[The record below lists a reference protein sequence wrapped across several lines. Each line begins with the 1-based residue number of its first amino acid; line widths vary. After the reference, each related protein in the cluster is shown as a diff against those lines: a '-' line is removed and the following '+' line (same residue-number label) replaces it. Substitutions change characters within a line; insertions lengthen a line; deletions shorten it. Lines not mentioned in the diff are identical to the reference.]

1 MNESTKSV
9 NESVDKET
17 GAITTPIYQTVAF
30 EFPEGE
36 KYRYSREAN
45 PTICELSRKIAQLE
59 NAEMGVSF
67 SSGMGAISTT
77 LFHYVSPGKVVVI
90 HKDMFGRSFRFFN
103 DFLRGWGVKIEV
115 SPVGSS
121 SLIELIESLKRVD
134 VVYLESITNPL
145 LRVLD
150 VEEISKVAKEKGG
163 SIIVDNTFATPIN
176 MKPIDLNA
184 DVVVE
189 SASKFI
195 AGHND
200 VIVGLAAG
208 PKEVM
213 TKVDL
218 IRRTMG
224 TSLDP
229 HTAYLTIRGMKTL
242 KIRMDI
248 INRNAMT
255 IAEFLEDHPRVSKV
269 YYPGLKSHQDFSI
282 ASRILKGF
290 GGVVSF
296 DVKGTADD
304 AIKVMKSL
312 NVIVAAQTLGGVNS
326 VISHPPSMSHR
337 TLSPE
342 ERKAVGISESLLRL
356 SVGIEDANDLIED
369 LDKALKGL
377 S

>member
-1 MNESTKSV
+1 M
-9 NESVDKET
+9 
-17 GAITTPIYQTVAF
+17 
-30 EFPEGE
+30 
-36 KYRYSREAN
+36 
-45 PTICELSRKIAQLE
+45 
-59 NAEMGVSF
+59 
-67 SSGMGAISTT
+67 
-77 LFHYVSPGKVVVI
+77 
-90 HKDMFGRSFRFFN
+90 
-103 DFLRGWGVKIEV
+103 
-115 SPVGSS
+115 
-121 SLIELIESLKRVD
+121 
-134 VVYLESITNPL
+134 
-145 LRVLD
+145 RVLD

-242 KIRMDI
+242 KIRMDV

-269 YYPGLKSHQDFSI
+269 YYPGLKSHQDFNI